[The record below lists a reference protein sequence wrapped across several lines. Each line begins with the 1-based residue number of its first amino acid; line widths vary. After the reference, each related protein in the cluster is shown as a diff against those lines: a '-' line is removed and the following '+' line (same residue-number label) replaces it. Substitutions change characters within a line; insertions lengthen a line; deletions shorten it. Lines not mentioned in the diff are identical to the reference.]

1 MILIT
6 YLFECVNYNILF
18 NIEAPPG
25 KKHGEKVLLSDVTQP
40 LGECAASFSFKVIIL
55 TNTSF
60 SSVGKRKAKFNCD

>member
-25 KKHGEKVLLSDVTQP
+25 KKHGEKVLLSDVAQP
-40 LGECAASFSFKVIIL
+40 LGECAASFSFKVTISI
-55 TNTSF
+55 NRSF
-60 SSVGKRKAKFNCD
+60 SAVGKKKSEI